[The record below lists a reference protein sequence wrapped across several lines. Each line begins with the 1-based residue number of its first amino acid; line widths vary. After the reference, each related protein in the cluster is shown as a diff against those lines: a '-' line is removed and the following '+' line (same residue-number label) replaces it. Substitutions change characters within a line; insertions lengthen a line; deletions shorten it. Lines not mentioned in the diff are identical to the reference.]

1 MAFQLW
7 LFCPSTNS
15 TLIFS
20 ANAGLATVAKIRAAT
35 IHFLG
40 VFALGIA
47 ERTVTAAGA
56 IRKSKAG
63 RSTLHLSSGN
73 LPSLIG
79 AKQLSQARWPL
90 TVLVGLA
97 MALAFPE
104 PRWVVFAWLV
114 PGAWLAVVAGER
126 GWRFFGLAFVAA
138 LVFRLVSLRF
148 LLNMPHMAGAIA
160 GWLALSLYS
169 ALYPAAWAWLCGRS
183 LRDGLTKLQWPWFRR
198 LGFGLFAAATWVAF
212 EMLQAR
218 LLGGYPWNFLGVS
231 QFENFALIQIAS
243 LTGVYGVSFLV
254 VWASVSL
261 LFAVLQIRHSPS
273 NPWSWMADVALPL
286 LALGLVCG
294 SGVIRVANV
303 PSPENKLTVA
313 LVQPSIPQQLIWQ
326 DGTGDERLAKILKL
340 SRLALATKP
349 DLLLWPEACASISAE
364 RWPEVFGMV
373 KSSGVPLLFGTD
385 DVERAEGSDE
395 VRFYNS
401 AAFLMPDE
409 IQLRSYRKRRLVMF
423 GEYIP
428 FEKTLPFMK
437 FLSPIGGSFTAGM
450 EPVQFTLQEGG
461 YTIAPLICFEDSFP
475 HGGRE
480 HVSPETD
487 LLVNLTNDGW
497 FGTGPEQ
504 WQHAANAV
512 FRAVE
517 NGVPLVRCAN
527 NGLTCWIDSLGRV
540 QQFYG
545 QESGDIYGAGFMS
558 FDVLLDQTIGQ
569 TFYNRHGDVF
579 GWTCLGWVLGVL
591 GVRGF
596 LAKRRLHNSGGIG

>member
-47 ERTVTAAGA
+47 VRTVTGAGA

-63 RSTLHLSSGN
+63 RSTPHLPSGN

-79 AKQLSQARWPL
+79 AKKLSQARWPL
-90 TVLVGLA
+90 TLLVGLA

-114 PGAWLAVVAGER
+114 PGAWLAVVAGEK
-126 GWRFFGLAFVAA
+126 GWRLFGLAFVAA

-169 ALYPAAWAWLCGRS
+169 ALYPAAWLWLCGRS
-183 LRDGLTKLQWPWFRR
+183 LRDGLAKLQWPWFRR

-294 SGVIRVANV
+294 SGVIRAANV

-326 DGTGDERLAKILKL
+326 EGTGDERLAKILKL

-373 KSSGVPLLFGTD
+373 RSSGVPLLFGTD

-401 AAFLMPDE
+401 AAFLMPDD

-450 EPVQFTLQEGG
+450 EPVQFTLQKGG

-480 HVSPETD
+480 HV
-487 LLVNLTNDGW
+487 
-497 FGTGPEQ
+497 
-504 WQHAANAV
+504 
-512 FRAVE
+512 
-517 NGVPLVRCAN
+517 
-527 NGLTCWIDSLGRV
+527 
-540 QQFYG
+540 
-545 QESGDIYGAGFMS
+545 
-558 FDVLLDQTIGQ
+558 
-569 TFYNRHGDVF
+569 
-579 GWTCLGWVLGVL
+579 
-591 GVRGF
+591 
-596 LAKRRLHNSGGIG
+596 

>member
-20 ANAGLATVAKIRAAT
+20 ADAGLATVAKSRARA
-35 IHFLG
+35 IHFLEI
-40 VFALGIA
+40 FALGIV

-56 IRKSKAG
+56 IRKPKAG
-63 RSTLHLSSGN
+63 RSTQHLSSGN
-73 LPSLIG
+73 LPPLIG

-114 PGAWLAVVAGER
+114 PGAWLAVVAGEK
-126 GWRFFGLAFVAA
+126 GWRLFGLAFVAA

-169 ALYPAAWAWLCGRS
+169 ALYPAAWSWLCGRS
-183 LRDGLTKLQWPWFRR
+183 LRDGLAKLQWPWFRR

-294 SGVIRVANV
+294 SGVIRAANV
-303 PSPENKLTVA
+303 ASPDNKLTVA

-450 EPVQFTLQEGG
+450 EPVQFTLQKGG

-480 HVSPETD
+480 HVSSETD

-540 QQFYG
+540 RQFYG
-545 QESGDIYGAGFMS
+545 QESGDIYGAGFVS
-558 FDVLLDQTIGQ
+558 FDVLLGQTIGQ

-596 LAKRRLHNSGGIG
+596 RAKRRLHNSGGIG

>member
-20 ANAGLATVAKIRAAT
+20 ADAGLATVAKSRATA

-40 VFALGIA
+40 VFALGIVW
-47 ERTVTAAGA
+47 RTVTAGGA
-56 IRKSKAG
+56 IRKPKAG
-63 RSTLHLSSGN
+63 RSTQHLSSGN
-73 LPSLIG
+73 LPPLIG

-90 TVLVGLA
+90 AVLVGLA

-104 PRWVVFAWLV
+104 PRWVGFAWLA

-126 GWRFFGLAFVAA
+126 RWRLFGLAFVAA

-169 ALYPAAWAWLCGRS
+169 ALYPAAWAWLCGGS
-183 LRDGLTKLQWPWFRR
+183 LRDSLAKLQWPWFRR

-243 LTGVYGVSFLV
+243 VTGVYGVSFLV

-261 LFAVLQIRHSPS
+261 LFAVLQIRRSPA
-273 NPWSWMADVALPL
+273 NPWSWTADVALPL
-286 LALGLVCG
+286 LALGLVFG
-294 SGVIRVANV
+294 WGFFRVAKV
-303 PSPENKLTVA
+303 PPPANKLAVA

-326 DGTGDERLAKILKL
+326 SGTGDERLAKVLEL

-349 DLLLWPEACASISAE
+349 DLLVWPEACAPISAE
-364 RWPEVFGMV
+364 RWPEVFDMV
-373 KSSGVPLLFGTD
+373 KSSGVTLLFGAD
-385 DVERAEGSDE
+385 DVERGADE
-395 VRFYNS
+395 VRYFNS
-401 AAFLMPDE
+401 AVFLTPDGP
-409 IQLRSYRKRRLVMF
+409 QLPSYRKRRLVMF

-428 FEKTLPFMK
+428 FEKALPFMK
-437 FLSPIGGSFTAGM
+437 YLSPIGGSFSAGT
-450 EPVQFTLQEGG
+450 EPVQFTLPDGEH
-461 YTIAPLICFEDSFP
+461 TIAPLICFEDSFP

-527 NGLTCWIDSLGRV
+527 NGLTCWIGPLGQVR
-540 QQFYG
+540 QFYG
-545 QESGDIYGAGFMS
+545 QESGDIYGAGFVS
-558 FDVLLDQTIGQ
+558 FEVRLGQ
-569 TFYNRHGDVF
+569 PLGRTVYNRYGDVF
-579 GWTCLGWVLGVL
+579 GWACFGLALGVT
-591 GVRGF
+591 GVRRVR
-596 LAKRRLHNSGGIG
+596 AKRRLHTGGRIG